1 VAGAAS
7 EVLAYLFPA
16 QAQFYRDKAEEAALS
31 RVQAGV
37 QYRSDIT
44 AGLQLGRLVGA
55 KVVEWARTD
64 RSDTPWTGSVP
75 AGPCRWRSETNTAPA
90 MPLAGIWRTWV
101 LLSGDQFRPAPPPD
115 CTSDAGK
122 AELAYVRDFPRT
134 FNTNEAAFYWQGAR
148 SIWNRTIGEKIAE
161 YRLDKNPPRAARAY
175 ALTNIAAYDATVA
188 CFDGKYTYW
197 QIRPYQQG
205 SNPVFPTPNHPSYP
219 GAHGCISGASSA
231 ILAYLFPRD
240 AVALSQRGE
249 EAAESRIWAG
259 IHYRS
264 DTDTGLSI
272 GRSAARLVIDRAKT
286 DGSQFESRVTGLTL
300 NPASVR
306 VGDSFSATI
315 SGINISEKAYF
326 DLRFRAP
333 GSSRD
338 EVAVNWQQGTV
349 SNHSVP
355 SAATVGP
362 WTITG
367 IRSHQV
373 VDDFG
378 GEFASVSE
386 VLNIVA
392 R

>member
-1 VAGAAS
+1 
-7 EVLAYLFPA
+7 
-16 QAQFYRDKAEEAALS
+16 
-31 RVQAGV
+31 
-37 QYRSDIT
+37 
-44 AGLQLGRLVGA
+44 
-55 KVVEWARTD
+55 
-64 RSDTPWTGSVP
+64 
-75 AGPCRWRSETNTAPA
+75 
-90 MPLAGIWRTWV
+90 
-101 LLSGDQFRPAPPPD
+101 
-115 CTSDAGK
+115 
-122 AELAYVRDFPRT
+122 
-134 FNTNEAAFYWQGAR
+134 
-148 SIWNRTIGEKIAE
+148 
-161 YRLDKNPPRAARAY
+161 
-175 ALTNIAAYDATVA
+175 
-188 CFDGKYTYW
+188 
-197 QIRPYQQG
+197 
-205 SNPVFPTPNHPSYP
+205 
-219 GAHGCISGASSA
+219 
-231 ILAYLFPRD
+231 
-240 AVALSQRGE
+240 
-249 EAAESRIWAG
+249 
-259 IHYRS
+259 
-264 DTDTGLSI
+264 
-272 GRSAARLVIDRAKT
+272 
-286 DGSQFESRVTGLTL
+286 L